1 MGIEEPEPWFGER
14 RRAAAA
20 RAALGPVR
28 APGRTGPGPSARY
41 AGFSLVETLLALFVA
56 LLGSILCAQLFQ
68 LAARAQVAARARSQ
82 AVMLAETI
90 FQQVEVES
98 RDPAWWEVPAPP
110 AGCTLDGTAPYPAEA
125 AVVPW
130 RDDEIEPPEHPEAR
144 IRVAAWKNVVHSPA
158 RGMAGSYRM
167 LESECLVKVTVRWGG
182 SSSGAARPGET
193 SLSLVGV
200 LRAPDRRAEGIRV
213 TVAGGSQPLAPY
225 AAPSTGVVD
234 LTAQAYDGHGD
245 IPDLRYLFY
254 AAPKTGNATL
264 IDVPPN
270 PDGTARPD
278 TARLAN
284 YVLLPLYPGPRCIA
298 TGGRCGVDVRC
309 VEDGRETWNRSTVL
323 SLQQAGLSQNIRPAR
338 TPWPFSTPGGTP

>member
-1 MGIEEPEPWFGER
+1 MGVEEPEPWLGGR

-20 RAALGPVR
+20 LASFGSMGAW
-28 APGRTGPGPSARY
+28 GRTGPGPSARP

-68 LAARAQVAARARSQ
+68 LAARAQVVARAHSQ

-98 RDPAWWEVPAPP
+98 RDPAWWEVPTPP
-110 AGCTLDGTAPYPAEA
+110 AGCTLDGPAPYPAEA

-130 RDDEIEPPEHPEAR
+130 RDDEVEDPEHPGAR

-158 RGMAGSYRM
+158 RGVAGTYRM

-182 SSSGAARPGET
+182 SSSGAAWPREA

-200 LRAPDRRAEGIRV
+200 LRAPDRHAEGIRV
-213 TVAGGSQPLAPY
+213 TVAGESQPLAPY
-225 AAPSTGVVD
+225 AAPSTGVAV
-234 LTAQAYDGHGD
+234 LTAQAYDGRGD

-254 AAPKTGNATL
+254 AAPRTGNATL

-284 YVLLPLYPGPRCIA
+284 YVLLPLYPGPRCLA

-309 VEDGRETWNRSTVL
+309 VEDGRETWNRNTVL
-323 SLQQAGLSQNIRPAR
+323 RLQQAGLEAGIKPAR
-338 TPWPFSTPGGTP
+338 RPWPFSTPGGTP